1 MKSQES
7 CHCDEK
13 VGWEHWRHPTGSQ
26 NWHFTVHVNRKEC
39 VQEQAKG
46 MEGLCQKPSANF
58 SLHLSDHLCV
68 RYQSMN
74 PSLFLE
80 LEVKHVSFVRER
92 GMSWGEKN
100 TTTTYTLRKEWKW
113 ALGRQPIVFTNLDIY
128 SCLASALNCLVLHSI
143 GKTALACFRF
153 SESSDGGPHLTR
165 SRIYSPRRE
174 ARWEK
179 AKFWG
184 GGVKCARLQST
195 EFKSR
200 VEEKDLQLCRHQ
212 LLDLGYQSPVS
223 LGFPSIKRERQ
234 YWPQCSCED

>member
-1 MKSQES
+1 MMKKWVGNTGGIQLVLRTGTSQS
-7 CHCDEK
+7 
-13 VGWEHWRHPTGSQ
+13 
-26 NWHFTVHVNRKEC
+26 HVNRKEC
-39 VQEQAKG
+39 VQEQAMG
-46 MEGLCQKPSANF
+46 MEGLCQKTSANF

-74 PSLFLE
+74 RSLFLE

-92 GMSWGEKN
+92 GISWVEKKP

-113 ALGRQPIVFTNLDIY
+113 ALGRQPIVFTNSDIY

-174 ARWEK
+174 AR
-179 AKFWG
+179 
-184 GGVKCARLQST
+184 
-195 EFKSR
+195 
-200 VEEKDLQLCRHQ
+200 
-212 LLDLGYQSPVS
+212 
-223 LGFPSIKRERQ
+223 
-234 YWPQCSCED
+234 

>member
-1 MKSQES
+1 
-7 CHCDEK
+7 
-13 VGWEHWRHPTGSQ
+13 
-26 NWHFTVHVNRKEC
+26 
-39 VQEQAKG
+39 

-92 GMSWGEKN
+92 GMSWGGKN
-100 TTTTYTLRKEWKW
+100 HNNNLHSKERVEM

-153 SESSDGGPHLTR
+153 SESSDQKQNLLTKEGSKMR
-165 SRIYSPRRE
+165 EGKVLRR
-174 ARWEK
+174 WCQMCK
-179 AKFWG
+179 TAKH
-184 GGVKCARLQST
+184 RT
-195 EFKSR
+195 
-200 VEEKDLQLCRHQ
+200 
-212 LLDLGYQSPVS
+212 
-223 LGFPSIKRERQ
+223 
-234 YWPQCSCED
+234 